1 MYLRLQVHS
10 LITQLNLDIEIIVI
24 SHNRVWNKRP
34 WASYISADVF
44 EKIQSNIKTN
54 FCIYSE
60 PKKIKSSQNSINR
73 LFSKK

>member
-1 MYLRLQVHS
+1 VSKKEIAQNMKVSHQMIS
-10 LITQLNLDIEIIVI
+10 LYEQSI
-24 SHNRVWNKRP
+24 
-34 WASYISADVF
+34 F

-60 PKKIKSSQNSINR
+60 SKKIKSSQDSINR